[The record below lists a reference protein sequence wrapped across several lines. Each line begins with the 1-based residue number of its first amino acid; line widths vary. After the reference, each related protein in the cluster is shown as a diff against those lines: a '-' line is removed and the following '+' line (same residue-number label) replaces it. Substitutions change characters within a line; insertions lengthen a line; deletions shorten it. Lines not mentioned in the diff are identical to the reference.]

1 MVGIETFARALDR
14 AVSEGVRLRPSEEYA
29 GRFDVRSGTDHSV
42 WYLGV
47 SIHECGC
54 KAGRKGVL
62 CKHRALVA
70 YVTMRVDELVGRV
83 RVNPV
88 FAEETYREVL
98 VA

>member
-29 GRFDVRSGTDHSV
+29 GTDHSV